1 MHSRTTTASA
11 ASDIGM
17 AMASSASERLSRA
30 RWRRWSMTE
39 PPLTS
44 HTS

>member
-1 MHSRTTTASA
+1 MHSRMTTASA

-30 RWRRWSMTE
+30 KWRRWSMIE
-39 PPLTS
+39 PSRTS
-44 HTS
+44 QTS